1 MVKSADIV
9 IIGGGISGVS
19 IGYFLLKHGAKNVV
33 ILEKNYLAA
42 GATGRCGAGI
52 RQQWGSP
59 LNCIMSKFSCE
70 FFESAAHEL
79 EYDGDIEFHQGG
91 YMMLVSTEKELA
103 QTKENI
109 ALQNSLG
116 INTKLLTP
124 SEAKDMAPLLDTNGI
139 LAAAFHGRDGH
150 LNPFT
155 TTRAFSHAFTRLGGK
170 IYTSTGIT
178 GIRVEN
184 GRITGVDTNRGHIAT
199 NTVVNAAGGYVQ
211 TIADMIDVKLPLY
224 SQRHNILVTEPVE
237 RVLDP
242 MLMSFSL
249 NFYCQQTPHG
259 SFIMGRT
266 CPDQPR
272 DLRITADS
280 RFPVA
285 MAKTITKVLPRLKN
299 LRMLRQ
305 WAGLYNMSPDS
316 HPIYDRVPG
325 VDGFYLAAGYSGHGF
340 MLAPFTGMA
349 MTEIVLGLEPTLPWN
364 KLGFSRFNDGEL
376 ILEPSVV

>member
-1 MVKSADIV
+1 MVKTADIV
-9 IIGGGISGVS
+9 IIGGGISGAS

-33 ILEKNYLAA
+33 ILERSYLAA

-59 LNCIMSKFSCE
+59 LNCVMSKFSCE
-70 FFESAAHEL
+70 FFETAADEL
-79 EYDGDIEFHQGG
+79 GSMHDIEFHQGG
-91 YMMLVSTEKELA
+91 YMMLVTTDKELA

-116 INTKLLTP
+116 IDSKLLSP
-124 SEAKDMAPLLDTNGI
+124 KEAKAIAPPLNTDGL
-139 LAAAFHGRDGH
+139 LAAAFHGKDGH
-150 LNPFT
+150 LNPFH
-155 TTRAFSHAFTRLGGK
+155 TTRAFADAFTRLGGK
-170 IYTSTGIT
+170 IYTDTAVTGIS
-178 GIRVEN
+178 VEN
-184 GRITGVDTNRGHIAT
+184 GRVIGVSTNHGSIST
-199 NTVVNAAGGYVQ
+199 NIVVNAAGGYVQ
-211 TIADMIDVKLPLY
+211 TIADMVGVRLPLY

-237 RVLDP
+237 RVLEP

-285 MAKTITKVLPRLKN
+285 MAKTITSVLPQLAG

-305 WAGLYNMSPDS
+305 WAGLYNMSPDK
-316 HPIYDRVPG
+316 HPIYDQVPG
-325 VDGFYLAAGYSGHGF
+325 VAGFYLAAGYSGHGF
-340 MLAPFTGMA
+340 MMSPATGLSMA
-349 MTEIVLGLEPTLPWN
+349 ELVLGLSPTLPWDR
-364 KLGFSRFNDGEL
+364 LGFARFSEGGL